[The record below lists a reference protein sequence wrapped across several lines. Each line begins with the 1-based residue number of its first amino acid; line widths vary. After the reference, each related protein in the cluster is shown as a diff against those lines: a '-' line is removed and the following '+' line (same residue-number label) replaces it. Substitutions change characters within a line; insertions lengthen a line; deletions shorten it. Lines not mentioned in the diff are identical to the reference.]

1 MEEKLK
7 VIFIEDDPNLGLIIL
22 VALQDKGYEVCYAN
36 TLSSIQDL
44 IEKECP
50 NILLL
55 DLEVGNQ
62 SALEYLPFICAK
74 HPSLPILIASSHNDG
89 EEIARCYEAG
99 ANHYT
104 KKPYDIQEIDCLI
117 RRFCQK
123 TDPVCDR
130 ISIGDYQLQPSTH
143 KIFYKQEPLKTLT
156 PKDFSVLY
164 KLSEQM
170 NRPVSREVLLQE
182 IWNDK
187 EAHDSLNTTISRL
200 RKLLEKDTTL
210 SLEMTKGVGYTLIE
224 KIVLREASTPSYG
237 NF

>member
-1 MEEKLK
+1 MEDKQK
-7 VIFIEDDPNLGLIIL
+7 VIFIEDDLNLAQIIVL
-22 VALQDKGYEVCYAN
+22 ALQSKGYEVCYAN
-36 TLSSIQDL
+36 TLSGIQDM

-62 SALEYLPFICAK
+62 NALEYLPFIRAK
-74 HPSLPILIASSHNDG
+74 QPSLPILIASSHNDG

-117 RRFCQK
+117 RRFWQK
-123 TDPVCDR
+123 AVPVYDR

-143 KIFYKQEPLKTLT
+143 KILYKQEPLKTLS
-156 PKDFSVLY
+156 PKDFTVLY

-170 NRPVSREVLLQE
+170 NRPVSRETLLQE

-210 SLEMTKGVGYTLIE
+210 SLEMTKGVGYTLIK
-224 KIVLREASTPSYG
+224 KIVLREASTPSCG

>member
-7 VIFIEDDPNLGLIIL
+7 VIFIEDDPSLGLIIL
-22 VALQDKGYEVCYAN
+22 TALQDKGYEVCYAN

-62 SALEYLPFICAK
+62 SALEYLPFIRAK

-104 KKPYDIQEIDCLI
+104 KSLTI
-117 RRFCQK
+117 
-123 TDPVCDR
+123 
-130 ISIGDYQLQPSTH
+130 
-143 KIFYKQEPLKTLT
+143 YK
-156 PKDFSVLY
+156 
-164 KLSEQM
+164 
-170 NRPVSREVLLQE
+170 R
-182 IWNDK
+182 
-187 EAHDSLNTTISRL
+187 
-200 RKLLEKDTTL
+200 
-210 SLEMTKGVGYTLIE
+210 
-224 KIVLREASTPSYG
+224 
-237 NF
+237 

>member
-1 MEEKLK
+1 MEDKQK
-7 VIFIEDDPNLGLIIL
+7 VIFIEDDLNLAQIIVL
-22 VALQDKGYEVCYAN
+22 ALQSKGYEVCYAN

-62 SALEYLPFICAK
+62 SALEYLPFIRAK

-123 TDPVCDR
+123 AVPEYDR

-143 KIFYKQEPLKTLT
+143 KILYKQEPLKTLS
-156 PKDFSVLY
+156 PKDFAVLY

-170 NRPVSREVLLQE
+170 NRPVSRETLLQE
-182 IWNDK
+182 IWHRQ
-187 EAHDSLNTTISRL
+187 EAYDSLNNTISRL

-210 SLEMTKGVGYTLIE
+210 SLEMIKGVGYTLIE
-224 KIVLREASTPSYG
+224 R
-237 NF
+237 